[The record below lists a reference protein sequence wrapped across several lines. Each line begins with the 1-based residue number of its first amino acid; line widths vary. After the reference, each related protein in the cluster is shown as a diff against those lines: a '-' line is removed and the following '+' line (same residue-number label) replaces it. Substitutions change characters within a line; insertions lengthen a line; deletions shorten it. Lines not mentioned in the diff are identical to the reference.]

1 MKSEKVYTLV
11 ISYRLNPWSTPQ
23 DSYEVGTSAQ
33 LCEKYKGMLK
43 SKGKRP
49 RCARELVDVLNE
61 VYGGGRYSFSLEEG
75 DKTCAACR

>member
-1 MKSEKVYTLV
+1 MKSEKIYTLV
-11 ISYRLNPWSTPQ
+11 ISYRLNPWSPPEN
-23 DSYEVGTSAQ
+23 SYAVGTSAR

-49 RCARELVDVLNE
+49 RCARTLVDALNE

-75 DKTCAACR
+75 DKTCNL